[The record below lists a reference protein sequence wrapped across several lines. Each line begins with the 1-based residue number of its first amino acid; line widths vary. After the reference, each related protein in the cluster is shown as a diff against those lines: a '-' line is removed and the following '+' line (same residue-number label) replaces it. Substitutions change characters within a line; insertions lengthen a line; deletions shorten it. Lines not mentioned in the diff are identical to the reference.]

1 VGPGVVGV
9 AIALG
14 VVGVPNMARIARSA
28 TLTEREAQYIEG
40 ARSVGVGRF
49 DIVVRHLLPNIA
61 APIMVQVALFFVHA
75 VLTEAGLSFLGLGV
89 QLPLPSL
96 GSMLNESRSF
106 LGRAPWFALV
116 PGITLTLL
124 VLSLNILAD
133 HLAALLDPRR

>member
-1 VGPGVVGV
+1 
-9 AIALG
+9 
-14 VVGVPNMARIARSA
+14 
-28 TLTEREAQYIEG
+28 
-40 ARSVGVGRF
+40 
-49 DIVVRHLLPNIA
+49 
-61 APIMVQVALFFVHA
+61 MVQVALFFVHA